1 MCLGLIRNLFSGHDT
16 FEDLT
21 YQLAVDWN
29 RLQFN
34 YLPRSYYKTAC
45 DFAWWYFDNR
55 EKRNAI
61 LQRIRQLKQNSD
73 VYQYNL
79 LQDQTPTTNQ
89 FQSPNQMSLNTVS
102 KDTSYTEEDRRR
114 ELQELNVELRRIQL
128 ELFNKWHD
136 APDNAG
142 ARICKLGFEH
152 TDEEGRSAIWYNE
165 RESCS
170 EGGGCCGRSC
180 GCCEKP
186 LHEYYV
192 DTGRSYVANGETG
205 STEGKKLVRLYGH
218 CTAECACCVI
228 THGVYK
234 PRQDLPKPKFAR

>member
-1 MCLGLIRNLFSGHDT
+1 MCLGLIKNLFSGYDT
-16 FEDLT
+16 WEDRT

-29 RLQFN
+29 RLKYN
-34 YLPRSYYKTAC
+34 YLPRSYYKKAC
-45 DFAWWYFDNR
+45 DFAWFYYNNR

-79 LQDQTPTTNQ
+79 FQNQTPIRNK
-89 FQSPNQMSLNTVS
+89 SRSKNQMSLDTVS

-114 ELQELNVELRRIQL
+114 ELQELDVELRRIQL

-136 APDNAG
+136 APDNAA
-142 ARICKLGFEH
+142 ARICKLGYEH
-152 TDEEGRSAIWYNE
+152 TDEEGRSDVWYNE
-165 RESCS
+165 REACS
-170 EGGGCCGRSC
+170 VSGGCCGRTC

-192 DTGRSYVANGETG
+192 DTGQFFVVDGEPD
-205 STEGKKLVRLYGH
+205 STEGKELVRLYGH